1 MIQHMKNSLLFFIMA
16 LLPGFLSGQEYDIR
30 DFGAVENDGK
40 SDAEAVQ
47 QAIDR
52 CSLAGGLV
60 IFPRAGT

>member
-1 MIQHMKNSLLFFIMA
+1 MA